1 MEFVFFMRKL
11 QTMKQTLFLLAAV
24 LISVTALRAQKVEV
38 VTNDKPGW
46 HKIGETHVDFK
57 TDKDVVKLIGADKFK
72 ALQIKAVDA
81 PVHIEDMQVV
91 YENGEPEDIPVRYDF
106 KQGTESRAIDLKG
119 YERKI
124 KEINFVYRT
133 VPNWKG
139 DRAHIEI
146 YGLK

>member
-1 MEFVFFMRKL
+1 
-11 QTMKQTLFLLAAV
+11 MKKALFILAAV
-24 LISVTALRAQKVEV
+24 FVSLSSLRAQKVEV

-57 TDKDVVKLIGADKFK
+57 TDKDVVKILGADKFK

-81 PVHIEDMQVV
+81 PVHIESMQVV
-91 YENGEPEDIPVRYDF
+91 YENGAPEDIPVRYDF
-106 KQGTESRAIDLKG
+106 KKGTESRAIDLKG

-124 KEINFVYRT
+124 KEITFVYRT
-133 VPNWKG
+133 APNSQDKA
-139 DRAHIEI
+139 AHIEI

>member
-1 MEFVFFMRKL
+1 
-11 QTMKQTLFLLAAV
+11 
-24 LISVTALRAQKVEV
+24 
-38 VTNDKPGW
+38 
-46 HKIGETHVDFK
+46 
-57 TDKDVVKLIGADKFK
+57 
-72 ALQIKAVDA
+72 
-81 PVHIEDMQVV
+81 MQVI
-91 YENGEPEDIPVRYDF
+91 YENGEPEDIPVRNDF

-124 KEINFVYRT
+124 KEITFVYRT